1 MTPSQERLV
10 RRAMSTIALVGLA
23 FGCFSWLLENGSLSS
38 AIWAAGTIPIV
49 VGLALSI
56 TRDLIAGR
64 LGVDAVAMVSM
75 IGALILGEYLA
86 GAVVAVMYAGGNLL
100 EDFAVARAERS
111 LKQLVDRVPR
121 FAHLRIGGSTTDVPV
136 TEIAVGD
143 TLLVQAG
150 EVVPTDGIILVSHAL
165 LDESA
170 LSGEPIPVTRSKGQL
185 ARSGAVNAGDTF
197 ELRATAVAGESTY
210 AGIVRMVTAAQTAK
224 APFIRLADRYA
235 LLLLP
240 ATLALAGLA
249 WALSEDPVRGLAV
262 LVASTPCPLILAAPV
277 AFIAGVARAARIGVL
292 TQLESR

>member
-1 MTPSQERLV
+1 MHLAPSFCVGQVGQGISIWDLPDGGSDPEQSSTLRFLVQVFSSPPTSTVESSEKMTPSQERLV

-121 FAHLRIGGSTTDVPV
+121 FAHLRI
-136 TEIAVGD
+136 
-143 TLLVQAG
+143 
-150 EVVPTDGIILVSHAL
+150 
-165 LDESA
+165 
-170 LSGEPIPVTRSKGQL
+170 
-185 ARSGAVNAGDTF
+185 
-197 ELRATAVAGESTY
+197 
-210 AGIVRMVTAAQTAK
+210 
-224 APFIRLADRYA
+224 
-235 LLLLP
+235 
-240 ATLALAGLA
+240 
-249 WALSEDPVRGLAV
+249 
-262 LVASTPCPLILAAPV
+262 
-277 AFIAGVARAARIGVL
+277 
-292 TQLESR
+292 